1 MGEEDDAL
9 MAPATLIA
17 GLLNEVCWVG
27 GSNLIASVLF
37 KALIPL
43 PPPPHPHPATHPA
56 FPTLPHHPSPPQV
69 MCPFTPFLTEAMYQ
83 NLSKCLPADQAPP
96 SVHFCDFPAQ
106 QDALPG
112 DEVRG
117 GAC

>member
-1 MGEEDDAL
+1 MRLHFANTSLAL
-9 MAPATLIA
+9 LSFSFPC
-17 GLLNEVCWVG
+17 LL
-27 GSNLIASVLF
+27 
-37 KALIPL
+37 
-43 PPPPHPHPATHPA
+43 
-56 FPTLPHHPSPPQV
+56 QV